1 MAKRTATE
9 KRLLEKAARY
19 LPGASLGNV
28 FQKPEEAFFIARGK
42 GSHVWDVSGNEYI
55 DWLLGS
61 GPALVG
67 HAHPEVN
74 KAVMEALQEGTT
86 FFHTNERSALLAEEI
101 CKAVPCAEQV
111 RFYSSG
117 TEADFH
123 AMRICRAYRKRDK
136 VLKFEGG
143 YHGTS
148 DYGWVSITPTSPPP
162 FPQPYAEAA
171 GTPKAALDLV
181 LVAPFNDLSTTSAII
196 EKHHDELACV
206 IIEPLQRI
214 IPPVPGFLKG
224 LREVTAHYH
233 IPLIFDEVVTGFRLA
248 YGGAQEYY
256 SVVPDLCTLAKAAG
270 GGFPLAA
277 VAGRTEIMKHY
288 DPSAVEKSDYVYT
301 VGTLSGN
308 PIACAAGLAT
318 LKILRRKGT
327 YERLHAVGSRLRAE
341 LARILTEAEIPN
353 QVVGEDTC
361 FDVYFQPEPVTTYR
375 STLKA
380 DRKMMAKYNDV
391 MLKNGIL
398 KGGQKYY
405 VSTVHTDEDVKR
417 TIQAFKTAAEAL
429 QG

>member
-1 MAKRTATE
+1 MAKRTEAE
-9 KRLLEKAARY
+9 RRLLENAARH
-19 LPGASLGNV
+19 LPGASLGNI
-28 FQKPEEAFFIARGK
+28 FQKPEEAFFITRGK
-42 GSHVWDVSGNEYI
+42 GSHVWDLSGNEYV

-61 GPALVG
+61 GPAFVG

-74 KAVMEALQEGTT
+74 KAVTEALEDGTT
-86 FFHTNERSALLAEEI
+86 FFHTSEKAVLLAEEI

-123 AMRICRAYRKRDK
+123 AMRLCRAYRKRDK

-148 DYGWVSITPTSPPP
+148 DYGWVSITPASPPP
-162 FPQPYAEAA
+162 FPQAYAEAA
-171 GTPKAALDLV
+171 GMPRAALDLV
-181 LVAPFNDLSTTSAII
+181 LVAPYNDLPAASAII

-206 IIEPLQRI
+206 IIEPVQRI

-224 LREVTAHYH
+224 IREATAHYQ
-233 IPLIFDEVVTGFRLA
+233 IPLIFDEVVTGFRMA

-256 SVVPDLCTLAKAAG
+256 GILPDLCTLAKAVG

-277 VAGRTEIMKHY
+277 VAGRAEIMKHY
-288 DPSAVEKSDYVYT
+288 DPAAVAKSDYVYT

-318 LKILRRKGT
+318 LKVLRREGT
-327 YERLHAVGSRLRAE
+327 YERLHEVGSRLRTE
-341 LARILTEAEIPN
+341 MARILTQAGIPN
-353 QVVGEDTC
+353 QVVGVDAC
-361 FDVYFQPEPVTTYR
+361 FGVYFQSEPVTTYR

-380 DRKMMAKYNDV
+380 DKGMLARFNEV

-398 KGGQKYY
+398 KGAQKYY
-405 VSTVHTDEDVKR
+405 VSTVHTDEDVER
-417 TIQAFKTAAEAL
+417 TIQAFQAAAEAL
-429 QG
+429 RG

>member
-1 MAKRTATE
+1 MAKRTAVE

-28 FQKPEEAFFIARGK
+28 FQKPEDAFFIVRGK
-42 GSHVWDVSGNEYI
+42 GSHVWDLSGNEYI

-74 KAVMEALQEGTT
+74 QAVMEALQEGTT
-86 FFHTNERSALLAEEI
+86 FFHTNQRAVLLAEEI

-111 RFYSSG
+111 RFYTSG
-117 TEADFH
+117 TEADFQ

-148 DYGWVSITPTSPPP
+148 DYGWVSITPASPPP

-171 GTPKAALDLV
+171 GTPRAALDLV
-181 LVAPFNDLSTTSAII
+181 LVAPFNDLPAAAAII
-196 EKHHDELACV
+196 EKHRDELACV
-206 IIEPLQRI
+206 IVEPIQRV
-214 IPPVPGFLKG
+214 IPPLPGFLKG
-224 LREVTAHYH
+224 LREVTARCH

-256 SVVPDLCTLAKAAG
+256 GVLPDLCTLAKAVG

-277 VAGRTEIMKHY
+277 VAGRAEIMKHC
-288 DPSAVEKSDYVYT
+288 DPGAVEKSDYVYT

-308 PIACAAGLAT
+308 PVACAAGLAT
-318 LKILRRKGT
+318 LKILRRRGA
-327 YERLHAVGSRLRAE
+327 YRRLRAVGSRLRAE
-341 LARILTEAEIPN
+341 LSRILTEAGIPN
-353 QVVGEDTC
+353 QVVGEDPC
-361 FDVYFQPEPVTTYR
+361 FGVYFQADPVTTYR
-375 STLKA
+375 STLQA
-380 DRKMMAKYNDV
+380 DKKMLAKFNGV
-391 MLKNGIL
+391 MLKYGIL

-405 VSTVHTDEDVKR
+405 VSTVHTDEDVER
-417 TIQAFKTAAEAL
+417 TIRAFKAAAAAL
-429 QG
+429 RG